1 MVLKFMTMNTSLA
14 DDESARPGGPVV
26 QQAANGSRPK
36 RKVKFLILLA
46 VNIVVWIVVY
56 NIWAGET
63 QIPIWN
69 FLTTNRGMVTGIMY
83 NPENPCAI
91 VHGEVVHEGDT
102 VEGCRVVKIC
112 RDEVRF
118 ERDGEIFTKRVQ

>member
-1 MVLKFMTMNTSLA
+1 MVLKFMTMNTGLA
-14 DDESARPGGPVV
+14 DDEAARPGGAAA

-46 VNIVVWIVVY
+46 VNVVVWIVVY
-56 NIWAGET
+56 NIWAGEA
-63 QIPIWN
+63 QIPLWGL
-69 FLTTNRGMVTGIMY
+69 LTTNRGMVTGIMY

-102 VEGCRVVKIC
+102 VEGCRVVKIH

-118 ERDGEIFTKRVQ
+118 ERDGEIFTKKVQ